1 MKKFLAMILA
11 LTMVLALGAFAGADD
26 VIELKLAD
34 NGADTMP
41 NVIAA
46 RKFAELAEEYTNGT
60 VKVEVFSN
68 GVLGDEASVA
78 DQLQLGTLDMAR
90 ISCTGMAPSCE
101 ALKVTSMPYL
111 FTSDQAKYDAFD
123 GPFGQA
129 LTEAVLADTGVVNL
143 TYFFAT
149 ARSFYTVEKPI
160 TCVADMAGLK
170 ILSQEDPIVM
180 AMFEALGAKATPM
193 NYSEVYSAL
202 ETKIVDGAEND
213 MTSYYTSGHYEVAP
227 YYSLDKH
234 TALGSLFCMSGA
246 AWDKLSD
253 EQQEAVM
260 KAAQEASM
268 YERELLE
275 TSEAE
280 SRAAVEA
287 GGAQIVE
294 VDIAEFQTACQ
305 AVYDKYPEF
314 ADYLALLK

>member
-1 MKKFLAMILA
+1 MKKTLAILLALAMVFA
-11 LTMVLALGAFAGADD
+11 LSVTAFADD

-34 NGADTMP
+34 NGADNMP

-46 RKFAELAEEYTNGT
+46 RRFAELAEEYTNGT
-60 VKVEVFSN
+60 VKVEVYSN

-90 ISCTGMAPSCE
+90 ISVAGMAPSCQT
-101 ALKVTSMPYL
+101 LKVASMPYL

-123 GPFGQA
+123 GEFGQA
-129 LTEAVLADTGVVNL
+129 LTDALLEDTGIVNL

-149 ARSFYTVEKPI
+149 ARSFYTVEKQI
-160 TCVADMAGLK
+160 HSVADMAGLK
-170 ILSQEDPIVM
+170 IRSQEDPIVM

-234 TALGSLFCMSGA
+234 TALGSLFCMSA
-246 AWDKLSD
+246 KAWASLSA
-253 EQQEAVM
+253 EQQEQVK
-260 KAAQEASM
+260 KAAYEASL

-287 GGAQIVE
+287 GGAQIIE
-294 VDIAEFQTACQ
+294 VDIAEFQEACQ

-314 ADYLALLK
+314 ADLIALIK

>member
-1 MKKFLAMILA
+1 MEKILA
-11 LTMVLALGAFAGADD
+11 LILALCMIVAFAAFASADD

-90 ISCTGMAPSCE
+90 ISTTGMSPSCQS
-101 ALKVTSMPYL
+101 LKAASLPFL

-123 GPFGQA
+123 GAFGQA
-129 LTEAVLADTGVVNL
+129 LTEAVFEDTGIVNL

-170 ILSQEDPIVM
+170 IRSQEDPIVM

-234 TALGSLFCMSGA
+234 TALGSLFCMSGK
-246 AWDKLSD
+246 AWDSLSE

-260 KAAQEASM
+260 KAAQEASL

-275 TSEAE
+275 TSEQE

-287 GGAQIVE
+287 GGAQIIE
-294 VDIAEFQTACQ
+294 VDIAEFQEACQ
-305 AVYDKYPEF
+305 SVYDLYPEY
-314 ADYLALLK
+314 ADLIALIG